1 MARLVKRTATQPY
14 RVEGKEKDAW
24 ICMCGLS
31 NDQPFCDG
39 SHSAAR
45 KNEAE
50 DKCYRYVGGEPVET
64 DGLDVDEQ
72 GVRPEDG

>member
-14 RVEGKEKDAW
+14 KVEGKEKDAW

-45 KNEAE
+45 KQEE
-50 DKCYRYVGGEPVET
+50 DGKLYRYVNGQPVEA
-64 DGLDVDEQ
+64 DGVEIDDQAL
-72 GVRPEDG
+72 RPEGG